1 MIKNILTVGDS
12 FTYGDE
18 LKSVYDAWPY
28 RLADMI
34 TANVINLGQS
44 GSGNKPMI
52 RNVIQHVANNTPVEI
67 EPIDLVIIGWT
78 SPGRMEFSDA
88 AGTYDIWPGYSGT
101 LMTKANLNW
110 RLELLEYIN
119 KHHDPEYIYR
129 QYLQDIIL
137 TQSFLKQQGIKY
149 LMMNTVS
156 NEYYHRTYYG
166 GMRPMANLI
175 DEQYYLGWPTEGMAE
190 WTNGCKKGPRGHF
203 LEEGHRKVATKLHE
217 YIGNLGWI
225 S

>member
-18 LKSVYDAWPY
+18 LKSQYNAWPY
-28 RLADMI
+28 RLADI
-34 TANVINLGQS
+34 AKADVINLGKS
-44 GSGNKPMI
+44 GSGNKSMI
-52 RNVIQHVANNTPVEI
+52 RNVIQHVANNTPVTV
-67 EPIDLVIIGWT
+67 EPVDLVIIGWT

-88 AGTYDIWPGYSGT
+88 AGTYDIWPGYSGMMFKT
-101 LMTKANLNW
+101 QPW
-110 RLELLEYIN
+110 RLDLLEHIN
-119 KHHDPEYIYR
+119 QYHNPEYIYQ

-156 NEYYHRTYYG
+156 NEYYHYTYYG
-166 GMRPMANLI
+166 GMTPLANLI
-175 DEQYYLGWPTEGMAE
+175 DDQHYLGWPTEGMAE
-190 WTNGCKKGPRGHF
+190 WTDGCKKGPKGHF
-203 LEEGHRKVATKLHE
+203 LEDGHQKVATKLYEH
-217 YIGNLGWI
+217 IRHLGWI